1 MSGKKCLVLSILL
14 AAVLTGCGGR
24 MNYAAVNT
32 PATEP
37 LTPSQTSTNFTQTPT
52 TNNST
57 TNSNYTSS
65 NPYTQGT
72 QTSIAQGALE
82 IKDVTKDT
90 KGVLLWKK
98 LIVKGRVYNSS
109 SSPLS
114 ATLQV
119 VFTKNNVV
127 GGTQTK
133 EISNLSP
140 GQSLSFEFTST
151 ESADTAELT
160 IVGQR

>member
-37 LTPSQTSTNFTQTPT
+37 LTPSQTSTDFVQSPS
-52 TNNST
+52 TNN
-57 TNSNYTSS
+57 NYTSS

-72 QTSIAQGALE
+72 QTQTQTTLTQGALE

-98 LIVKGRVYNSS
+98 LIVKGRIYNSS
-109 SSPLS
+109 HSPLS

-119 VFTKNNVV
+119 VFSKNNVV